1 MSLVAPVFLL
11 GLALLA
17 LPFWLHRLAHQRA
30 PRRRFS
36 SLMFMRPGNE
46 QRLVRRQLRHP
57 WILLMK
63 LLAICVAVMAF
74 AQPLVESNVMQ
85 PSVEG
90 TTLQV
95 VVIDASMS
103 MGLGDRWQR
112 ARARVDD
119 VLSEIELGDEV
130 MLVSAGDR
138 LEVLVAPGRNTVDIA
153 SAIARTTPGEGRLVF
168 AGLLRRV
175 ASIARAVSESNASLH
190 LHLVSDFQASGG
202 AARFG
207 ELTAGEGVAFTLHD
221 VAPSKVEDNWAIEQ
235 IRTSAGARRGGIE
248 VVVKSFAAAGSERGL
263 ELRLDGEPVRSA
275 QLYVPAAGRAAH
287 EFVGIEAPRGDS
299 RVEVRFES
307 ADSLSADDHRR
318 AVIANRPAE
327 RVLVMTNASS
337 GQDALYLQSALAA
350 SPALGFRAQQA
361 APDDWN
367 ELRFEDFPLVVLSD
381 PSVLSA
387 ALTRQL
393 ARYVDAGGAALIFLG
408 DEAKRNARVPLTG
421 HVLRRPP
428 TFGAR
433 DFESVAEADDSHP
446 VSAGALQWEGV
457 SFYDHLAIELQD
469 GDRVLIRLEG
479 GMPLLVEHDFGLG
492 RVLIFTSALDRE
504 WSNLSMEPEFIPWI
518 LGAIRYLSGLRRTA
532 LEERVVGAP
541 FNVSSAGVQ
550 LFDPDGEKVLSL
562 AETLG
567 GADVILEQVGFYEM
581 KVAGQRRLIAV
592 NPDPR
597 ESDPRGMEDALIERW
612 QSSSPRATRSEPGEL
627 IEEEAQRALWPWF
640 MALLLVLL
648 IAESSAG
655 NWLLRHRVTA

>member
-36 SLMFMRPGNE
+36 SLMFMRPGDE

-95 VVIDASMS
+95 MVIDTSMS

-112 ARARVDD
+112 AQARMDD
-119 VLSEIELGDEV
+119 VLSDIELGDEV

-138 LEVLVAPGRNTVDIA
+138 LEVLVGPGRNTVDIA
-153 SAIARTTPGEGRLVF
+153 GALARTTPGEGRLAF

-235 IRTSAGARRGGIE
+235 IRTFSGARKGGIE
-248 VVVKSFAAAGSERGL
+248 VVVKSFAATGRERRL
-263 ELRLDGEPVRSA
+263 ELRLEGERVSSA
-275 QLYVPAAGRAAH
+275 RLYIPAAGRAAH
-287 EFVGIEAPRGDS
+287 EFVAIEAPRGDS
-299 RVEVRFES
+299 RIEVRFES
-307 ADSLSADDHRR
+307 ADSLAADDHRR

-350 SPALGFRAQQA
+350 SPALGFRAEKA
-361 APDDWN
+361 APDDWD

-381 PSVLSA
+381 PPVLSA
-387 ALTRQL
+387 VLGRQL

-421 HVLRRPP
+421 HILRRAA

-433 DFESVAEADDSHP
+433 AFESVAEADDSHP
-446 VSAGALQWEGV
+446 VSAGAVQWEGV
-457 SFYDHLAIELQD
+457 SFYDHVAIELQD
-469 GDRVLIRLEG
+469 GDRVLMRLEG
-479 GMPLLVEHDFGLG
+479 GMPLLVEHEFGLG

-592 NPDPR
+592 NPDLR

-612 QSSSPRATRSEPGEL
+612 QSSSPRAPRSEPGGLMEQ
-627 IEEEAQRALWPWF
+627 ETQRALWPWF

-655 NWLLRHRVTA
+655 NWLLRNGVTA